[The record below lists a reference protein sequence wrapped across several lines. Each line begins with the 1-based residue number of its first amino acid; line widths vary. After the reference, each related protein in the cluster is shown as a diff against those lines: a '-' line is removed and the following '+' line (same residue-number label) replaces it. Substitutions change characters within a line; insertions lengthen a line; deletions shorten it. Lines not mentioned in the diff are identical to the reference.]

1 MIWEDGKENILWEDG
16 EEWREE
22 DCDDHTLR
30 QPHLYVGY
38 WHVAGDPTLALSP
51 LGYATAV
58 FLPWVLLL
66 SSYFGLFVGFP
77 KTDPAHLICHASYN
91 FLIPMH
97 GLVPKC
103 NLLV

>member
-38 WHVAGDPTLALSP
+38 
-51 LGYATAV
+51 
-58 FLPWVLLL
+58 
-66 SSYFGLFVGFP
+66 
-77 KTDPAHLICHASYN
+77 
-91 FLIPMH
+91 
-97 GLVPKC
+97 
-103 NLLV
+103 